1 MKKLFFLFLT
11 LSVFSS
17 GYSQK
22 KYAFDYMLVYDF
34 KMNDTSKVK
43 EVFFYTNSKD
53 NSYFLRVYEKDSLNF
68 SVYFKDQNEIYSDF
82 QSSKSEFIKLSQIVL
97 GCDFFRTW
105 HNPFKYQTNNY
116 EFINKEYALMD
127 GEYHPF
133 YVFKSNNPKKEKKKK
148 LATFYYYL
156 ENNTEFHLPLLEH
169 ETAYEEW
176 KLERNIPNGIPK
188 EMYYLGFGKE
198 EIFMLYKLK
207 GIVKID
213 KMLVIPKECEY
224 IISRVSEKKR

>member
-1 MKKLFFLFLT
+1 MKKIFFLFLT
-11 LSVFSS
+11 VAMFSS

-22 KYAFDYMLVYDF
+22 NYSFDCMLVYSF
-34 KMNDTSKVK
+34 KFNDASKVE
-43 EVFFYTNSKD
+43 EVVFYTNSKD
-53 NSYFLRVYEKDSLNF
+53 NGYFLRAFRKDSLQY
-68 SVYFKDQNEIYSDF
+68 SVRFVVHDKI
-82 QSSKSEFIKLSQIVL
+82 SSKVVFSKNELNSAKIILDCKFITRQSYA
-97 GCDFFRTW
+97 
-105 HNPFKYQTNNY
+105 FKYQTDNY
-116 EFINKEYALMD
+116 EFINKKYALME

-133 YVFKSNNPKKEKKKK
+133 YILKSNNPKREKKKK

-188 EMYYLGFGKE
+188 EMYYLDFGKE

-207 GIVKID
+207 HIIKIE
-213 KMLVIPKECEY
+213 KMLTITENCNNAY
-224 IISRVSEKKR
+224 

>member
-1 MKKLFFLFLT
+1 MKKIFFLFLMGAM
-11 LSVFSS
+11 FSS

-34 KMNDTSKVK
+34 KFNDTSKVK

-53 NSYFLRVYEKDSLNF
+53 NSYLLRIYEKDSLNC
-68 SVYFKDQNEIYSDF
+68 SISFKDQNGI
-82 QSSKSEFIKLSQIVL
+82 QSKFESPRNKFLQLSKINLSCEFIRNLY
-97 GCDFFRTW
+97 
-105 HNPFKYQTNNY
+105 NPFKYQTDNY
-116 EFINKEYALMD
+116 EFINKKYALME

-133 YVFKSNNPKKEKKKK
+133 YILKSNNPKREKKKK

-156 ENNTEFHLPLLEH
+156 ENDTEFHFPLLEH

-188 EMYYLGFGKE
+188 EMYYLSYGKV
-198 EIFMLYKLK
+198 EILMLYKLK
-207 GIVKID
+207 RIVKID
-213 KMLVIPKECEY
+213 KILTIPEDCNFKN
-224 IISRVSEKKR
+224 